1 VKPHSIFDVNP
12 VSLAYLLA
20 SIQQREIALPDF
32 QRDFVWDP
40 RATEELIE
48 SLCLRFPA
56 GSLLR
61 IKNGAG
67 FAFAPREF
75 AGAPPL
81 GGHAPSYLILDGQQR
96 LTSLYQAF
104 HGTGSHRYFLDLGG
118 LLAGKDLEDCV
129 FHLRQKEATK
139 RYGDA
144 EKQAAALVFP
154 LADLFGGKHGFE
166 GWLDRVLDRRPET
179 GDAKTEL
186 KQRLRDLRER
196 WVAPIEGYEF
206 PMVTLAET
214 TSAEAVCTIFET
226 LNRTGVKLSVFDLL
240 AARFW
245 VEDVRLRNLWDDA
258 RRELPVIEDFDVD
271 PYYVLQAIAIHT
283 AKGAPACKRG
293 DVLALTVDQIRA
305 GWEPVVRGLAEA
317 LALLQGECGVV
328 IPRWMPYTPMWVP
341 MAALFAVKPDR
352 GPAVGDF
359 RQKLLRW
366 YWCSVFGQSYDN
378 PPNSQSVKDYV
389 EFRRWLGGGE
399 PPESV
404 ARFAFDASLLRS
416 ITPRQRA
423 LYRGAITLVLRSR
436 SRDFH
441 EGAVITAKLIAEE
454 QIDDHHLFPK
464 AWLAKHRPETSE
476 ADRECVLNRTLI
488 DRITNIRI
496 GDRAPSDYLAEIEAK
511 LGAEPLAR
519 ILGSH
524 RVPAVGSREAA
535 TLCQRSEADARRILD
550 ELRNRGLIDRIGEGR
565 ARKYVLG
572 AVAYGGLGL
581 AGARPLDLGMSERTF
596 EGLLIDELE
605 RRSEAGLTP
614 REIREWSRYG
624 RSQTSRLLA
633 GLVERR
639 VIVSSGLRG
648 RGARYWHPRF
658 AAGKWVKNKKI
669 I

>member
-1 VKPHSIFDVNP
+1 MKPHSIFDVNP
-12 VSLAYLLA
+12 VSLSYLLA
-20 SIQQREIALPDF
+20 SIHQREIALPDF

-48 SLCLRFPA
+48 SIGLRFPA

-75 AGAPPL
+75 AGAPSLDGYP
-81 GGHAPSYLILDGQQR
+81 PSFLILDGQQR

-118 LLAGKDLEDCV
+118 LLTGNDLEDCV
-129 FHLRQKEATK
+129 FYLRQKDAKK
-139 RYGDA
+139 RYGDI

-186 KQRLRDLRER
+186 KQHLRDLRER
-196 WVAPIEGYEF
+196 WVAPIEGYDF
-206 PMVTLAET
+206 PMVTLSEG

-240 AARFW
+240 GARFW
-245 VEDVRLRNLWDDA
+245 VSDVRLRDLWIAA
-258 RRELPVIEDFDVD
+258 RKQHPVIEDFDVD

-293 DVLALTVDQIRA
+293 DVLRLTVEQIRA
-305 GWEPVVRGLAEA
+305 GWEPVVRGLAET
-317 LALLQGECGVV
+317 LTLLQGECGVM
-328 IPRWMPYTPMWVP
+328 IPRWMPYLPMLVP
-341 MAALFAVKPDR
+341 MAALFAVCPEK

-389 EFRRWLGGGE
+389 EFRRWLAGGE

-423 LYRGAITLVLRSR
+423 LYRGAITLVLRNR

-441 EGAVITAKLIAEE
+441 KGEVITAKLIAEE

-464 AWLAKHRPETSE
+464 AWLAKHRPDAPET
-476 ADRECVLNRTLI
+476 DRECVLNRTLI
-488 DRITNIRI
+488 DRITNLLI
-496 GDRAPSDYLAEIEAK
+496 GDRAPSDYLAEIEEK
-511 LGAEPLAR
+511 LGAQPLAE
-519 ILGSH
+519 ILDSH
-524 RVPAVGSREAA
+524 LVPADRSGPLWRDDFPAFLAAREERLA
-535 TLCQRSEADARRILD
+535 EA
-550 ELRNRGLIDRIGEGR
+550 IGKVTG
-565 ARKYVLG
+565 
-572 AVAYGGLGL
+572 
-581 AGARPLDLGMSERTF
+581 
-596 EGLLIDELE
+596 
-605 RRSEAGLTP
+605 
-614 REIREWSRYG
+614 
-624 RSQTSRLLA
+624 
-633 GLVERR
+633 
-639 VIVSSGLRG
+639 
-648 RGARYWHPRF
+648 
-658 AAGKWVKNKKI
+658 
-669 I
+669 